1 MCHRKKWFC
10 FAAEISEPS
19 VAAVSAFRHQRQHFL
34 ELAGRAGGGLL
45 AGCRL
50 TGGPAVAVR
59 SNVSAASVLFH
70 WLDLSDP
77 LAGSPGAKYYRISA
91 RTAGVRWAKWSR
103 SRRRARSA

>member
-1 MCHRKKWFC
+1 MVLFLGRDFGSIRGRGSSVQPS
-10 FAAEISEPS
+10 AA
-19 VAAVSAFRHQRQHFL
+19 AFLRTRRQ
-34 ELAGRAGGGLL
+34 GGGGLL
-45 AGCRL
+45 AGRRL

-77 LAGSPGAKYYRISA
+77 LAGSPGAKYCRISA

-103 SRRRARSA
+103 SRRRTRSA